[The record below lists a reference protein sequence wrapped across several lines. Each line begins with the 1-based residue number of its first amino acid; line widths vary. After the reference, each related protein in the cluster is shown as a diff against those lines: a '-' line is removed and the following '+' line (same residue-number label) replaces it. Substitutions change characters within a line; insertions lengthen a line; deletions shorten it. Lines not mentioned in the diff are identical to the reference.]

1 MNEKEANTRRIIF
14 DYIGHHPEYGQH
26 PNVCHICGNNCDITG
41 KFIFEGNQGAVWE
54 GEHFEFPICTYCF
67 YEELSNAMNKMDS
80 VMLQREID
88 KEKRWEKYWEEYEPS
103 C

>member
-1 MNEKEANTRRIIF
+1 MNKKEPNTRRIIF
-14 DYIGHHPEYGQH
+14 DYIGHHPEYGKH
-26 PNVCHICGNNCDITG
+26 PNVCHICGNIYDISA
-41 KFIFEGNQGAVWE
+41 KVIFEGDQGAVWD

-67 YEELSNAMNKMDS
+67 FGELSNAMEQMDS

-88 KEKRWEKYWEEYEPS
+88 REKRWEKEWEEYEPS

>member
-67 YEELSNAMNKMDS
+67 YEELSNAIQFKAIELTPPPKAAHILAVS
-80 VMLQREID
+80 RSSYPIT
-88 KEKRWEKYWEEYEPS
+88 
-103 C
+103 